1 MDTLARLEAGQL
13 AGITRLDLSCGL
25 TEFPQAIFSLAN
37 SLQVLNLSG
46 NALSSLPADLHR
58 LHKLEVLFCSDN
70 RFTELPACIGQCHS
84 LRMVGF
90 KANRIEQV
98 PAEALPPRLRW
109 LILTDNC
116 ITQLPDAL
124 GDCTEMQKLMLAGN
138 RLSALPDLSRMA
150 RLELLRLSINALPAL
165 PDWLLRLPR
174 LAWLA
179 YAGNPLPAGF
189 NTPEQQAPTPAIGWS
204 QLRLQEV
211 LGQGASGVIHRAL
224 REDGHG
230 VAVKLY
236 KGEVTS
242 DGSPLNEMSAC
253 LQAGLHDHLI
263 ALEGRVH
270 DHPEG
275 IQALVMALIDPAY
288 LNLAGPPSLASCSRD
303 VYAETLRLSPLAVWR
318 MAAALASVG
327 AHLHSLGINHGDLYA
342 HNVLYQADGHC
353 LLGDFGA
360 AAFYPRDNSEWAH
373 GLERI
378 EVRAYGILLG
388 ELLEHCDSADERLR
402 AVQERCTQPDVATR
416 PSFAEVLTALDEAQP
431 AAA

>member
-1 MDTLARLEAGQL
+1 MHTLARLEAGQL
-13 AGITRLDLSCGL
+13 AGLTRLDLSCGL
-25 TEFPQAIFSLAN
+25 TEFPQAIFDLAD

-46 NALSSLPADLHR
+46 NALSTLPHDLHR

-70 RFTELPACIGQCHS
+70 LFTQLPACIGRCHS

-90 KANRIEQV
+90 KANRIDYV

-124 GDCTEMQKLMLAGN
+124 GDCLEMQKLMLAGN
-138 RLSALPDLSRMA
+138 RLTTLPDLSRCGQ
-150 RLELLRLSINALPAL
+150 LELLRLSINALPAL
-165 PDWLLRLPR
+165 PEWLLQLPR

-179 YAGNPLPAGF
+179 YAGNPLPEGF
-189 NTPEQQAPTPAIGWS
+189 NTPAEQAPTRAIGWQ

-211 LGQGASGVIHRAL
+211 LGQGASGVIHKAFGPDERA
-224 REDGHG
+224 

-263 ALEGRVH
+263 PLEGRVH

-288 LNLAGPPSLASCSRD
+288 LNLAGPPSLASCTRD
-303 VYAETLRLSPLAVWR
+303 VYPAALRLSLRAVWH

-327 AHLHSLGINHGDLYA
+327 AHLHSRGINHGDLYG
-342 HNVLYQADGHC
+342 HNVLFQADGHC

-360 AAFYPRDNSEWAH
+360 AAFYPRDNAEIAQ

-388 ELLEHCDSADERLR
+388 ELLERCEGADARLQ
-402 AVQERCTQPDVATR
+402 ALHEQCTQPHVAAR
-416 PSFAEVLTALDEAQP
+416 PSFTDVLDALGEAKP
-431 AAA
+431 VDG